1 MRLSV
6 THHRQKTRPHGRNS
20 WAYVFVPHQFIM
32 IDEPSHKALSESF
45 AELTGAPP
53 TYIVPL
59 KQHASERRIFRLSS
73 SRESFIGVI
82 NPITSENDCFVT
94 FAKFFCSYNLP
105 VPQIHLYKP
114 EANLYL
120 EEDLGDETLH
130 SFLTRERSKSSAAL
144 PDTAFQMYQSVLELL
159 PRFQIECAKQFDFS
173 TCFPERYLLPG
184 TFAGDCALFAT
195 ELVARI
201 LPSYEN
207 TQLTTDF
214 AILIDFLGEADPNF
228 FVYRDFQSRNIMI
241 KNGRP
246 FFIDFQGGRQGALQY
261 DVVSLLYQASIR
273 LPAEERHTLAEYY
286 CSHANR
292 HTKLDTEVF
301 HRHYAAF
308 IACRMLQVLGVY
320 GKQGL
325 GAGKEYFKNSIPLAI
340 DTLATELNNPSFP
353 LKLPHLLRCVSAL
366 QDALEKK

>member
-1 MRLSV
+1 
-6 THHRQKTRPHGRNS
+6 
-20 WAYVFVPHQFIM
+20 M

-53 TYIVPL
+53 THITPL

-82 NPITSENDCFVT
+82 NPITSENDCFVS
-94 FAKFFCSYNLP
+94 FAKFFYTHNLP

-114 EANLYL
+114 KANLYL
-120 EEDLGDETLH
+120 EDDLGDQTLH
-130 SFLTRERSKSSAAL
+130 TFLTQERSHSSVAL
-144 PDTAFQMYQSVLELL
+144 PDTAYQMYQSVLELL
-159 PRFQIECAKQFDFS
+159 PIFQIECAKQFDFS
-173 TCFPERYLLPG
+173 ACFPERYLLPG

-201 LPSYEN
+201 LPSYDT

-214 AILIDFLGEADPNF
+214 AVLIDFLGEAKQTF

-241 KNGRP
+241 KNWQP

-261 DVVSLLYQASIR
+261 DVVSLLYQASTK
-273 LPAEERHTLAEYY
+273 LPAEARHTLAEYY
-286 CSHANR
+286 CSQANR
-292 HTKLDTEVF
+292 HTRLDF
-301 HRHYAAF
+301 QAFYRHYSAF

-325 GAGKEYFKNSIPLAI
+325 GAGKEYFKNSIPLAVE
-340 DTLATELNNPSFP
+340 TLATELNNPEFP
-353 LKLPHLLRCVSAL
+353 VQVSHLYDCVCTLQEAL
-366 QDALEKK
+366 GQSRRSS